1 MIPTCTLLAQDGEL
15 LIEPVDG
22 EPIKTILNAGFLTVS
37 NDHVTIA
44 AKHADLKL
52 VPLNGNWP
60 LYTSP
65 VFLP

>member
-37 NDHVTIA
+37 NDHVTIV
-44 AKHADLKL
+44 AKHAQI
-52 VPLNGNWP
+52 
-60 LYTSP
+60 
-65 VFLP
+65 